1 MNAVNSGRQPLVL
14 VPGLTCDAEVFRAQT
29 AALADVADMTV
40 AYTLSDGSIAA
51 MAERLLD
58 DAPDTF
64 ALAGFSMGGYVAME
78 VIARAPERVTQLALL
93 DTSATADAPDYAAV
107 RRAAVRTA
115 RERGFEKVL
124 RGSLGLLVHPQADPA
139 IGDAV
144 VAMALRVGI
153 EAFERQQGAI
163 IARADPLPGLG
174 AIAVPTLV
182 LVGEDDRTT
191 PPHYSRTIAQTV
203 PGATLVTIPKCG
215 HMAPMERPEAVNAAL
230 REWLLA

>member
-1 MNAVNSGRQPLVL
+1 MSRQKLVL

-29 AALADVADMTV
+29 ASLADVADMTV
-40 AYTLSDGSIAA
+40 ADTLSDGSIAA

-78 VIARAPERVTQLALL
+78 VIARAPERVTRLALL
-93 DTSATADAPDYAAV
+93 DTSATADALDYAAV

-115 RERGFEKVL
+115 QERGFEKVL
-124 RGSLGLLVHPQADPA
+124 RGSLGLLVHPQTDPA

-163 IARADPLPGLG
+163 IARADPLPGLA

-191 PPHYSRTIAQTV
+191 PPHYSRTIAQAV
-203 PGATLVTIPKCG
+203 PGATLVTVPQCG

-230 REWLLA
+230 REWLATPSSRT

>member
-29 AALADVADMTV
+29 ASLADVADMTV
-40 AYTLSDGSIAA
+40 ADTLSDGSIAA

-78 VIARAPERVTQLALL
+78 VIARAPERVTRLALL
-93 DTSATADAPDYAAV
+93 DTSATADALDYAAV

-115 RERGFEKVL
+115 QERGFEKVL
-124 RGSLGLLVHPQADPA
+124 RGSLGLLVHPQTDPA

-191 PPHYSRTIAQTV
+191 PPHYSRTIAQAV
-203 PGATLVTIPKCG
+203 PGATLVTVPQCG

-230 REWLLA
+230 REWLSA

>member
-1 MNAVNSGRQPLVL
+1 MNRQQLVL

-29 AALADVADMTV
+29 AGLADVADMTV
-40 AYTLSDGSIAA
+40 ADTLSDGTIAA

-58 DAPDTF
+58 EAPDTF

-78 VIARAPERVTQLALL
+78 VIARAPERVTRLALL

-107 RRAAVRTA
+107 RRAAVKTA
-115 RERGFEKVL
+115 QERGFETVL

-153 EAFERQQGAI
+153 KAFERQQGAI

-174 AIAVPTLV
+174 SIAVKTLV
-182 LVGEDDRTT
+182 LVGNDDRTT
-191 PPHYSRTIAQTV
+191 PPRYSRTIAGAI
-203 PGATLVTIPKCG
+203 PGATLVAIPECG
-215 HMAPMERPEAVNAAL
+215 HMAPMERPDAVNAAL
-230 REWLLA
+230 RDWLSA